1 MTMKIKVQHLM
12 DATMVIRQIIT
23 EKRPL
28 PQKGNYRLAR
38 MFDKL
43 AREFDILNAKRD
55 EMIKAYDYHPMVPNP
70 AYHPAE
76 EGMRDRDTGVVQFV
90 PKEIPS
96 AEWSVPPEHIAEFTK
111 QWAELG
117 AEEIEV
123 DVEPIPLE
131 QLCFADPDV
140 QATIDASEFIAL
152 GSLVK
157 E

>member
-55 EMIKAYDYHPMVPNP
+55 EMIKAYDYH
-70 AYHPAE
+70 ADGA
-76 EGMRDRDTGVVQFV
+76 
-90 PKEIPS
+90 K
-96 AEWSVPPEHIAEFTK
+96 EWSVPPEHIPEFTK

-123 DVEPIPLE
+123 DIEPIPLE

-140 QATIDASEFIAL
+140 QATIDVSEFIVL

>member
-55 EMIKAYDYHPMVPNP
+55 EMIKNYDYHPMVPNP
-70 AYHPAE
+70 AK
-76 EGMRDRDTGVVQFV
+76 V
-90 PKEIPS
+90 PTASDPLAQNQDIPDFIES
-96 AEWSVPPEHIAEFTK
+96 KEWSVPEEHVAEFTK
-111 QWAELG
+111 QWAEIG

-140 QATIDASEFIAL
+140 QATIDATEFIAL

>member
-55 EMIKAYDYHPMVPNP
+55 EMIKAYDYHHED
-70 AYHPAE
+70 A
-76 EGMRDRDTGVVQFV
+76 
-90 PKEIPS
+90 K
-96 AEWSVPPEHIAEFTK
+96 EWSVPPEHIPEFTK

-140 QATIDASEFIAL
+140 QATIDATTLSEMEANLAAAGGASGLISDGLKWSFQ
-152 GSLVK
+152 GNY
-157 E
+157 